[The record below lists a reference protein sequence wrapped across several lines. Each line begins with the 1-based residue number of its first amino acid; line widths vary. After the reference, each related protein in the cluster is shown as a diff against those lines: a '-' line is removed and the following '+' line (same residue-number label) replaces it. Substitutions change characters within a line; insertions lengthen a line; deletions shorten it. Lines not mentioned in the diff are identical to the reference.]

1 MNRRNVKGIG
11 ASLDWADVHATHIM
25 TWNESCMKNI
35 VFLAGLYD
43 PVEYME
49 YYS

>member
-1 MNRRNVKGIG
+1 MNRRSAKGIG
-11 ASLDWADVHATHIM
+11 ALLEWTNVHANHIT
-25 TWNESCMKNI
+25 TWNESCMKNV
-35 VFLAGLYD
+35 VFPAGLYD

>member
-1 MNRRNVKGIG
+1 MNIRNVKGIG

-35 VFLAGLYD
+35 VFLTGLYD